1 MRKLIMWNMITLD
14 GLFEGP
20 EKGQIEWH
28 DVVWGE
34 ELEQLS
40 LEQLRS
46 AGMLL
51 FGRVTYQVMAG
62 YWPSAT
68 GEVAD
73 LMNTIPKV
81 VFSRTLRDAEW
92 SNTRLV
98 TSNAQDEV
106 ATLKRE
112 SGKDLFLFGSADLS
126 STFIRHGLV
135 DEFRLGLTPVVLG
148 AGIPLFKP
156 GTNLQLNPLEA
167 RRLESGCI
175 FLRYERKQDH

>member
-1 MRKLIMWNMITLD
+1 MRKLIMWNMVTLD
-14 GLFEGP
+14 GFFEGP

-51 FGRVTYQVMAG
+51 FGRVTYEGMAS

-73 LMNTIPKV
+73 LMNTIPKII
-81 VFSRTLRDAEW
+81 FSRTLRDAKW
-92 SNTRLV
+92 GNTRLV
-98 TSNAQDEV
+98 TTNAQDEV
-106 ATLKRE
+106 ATLKRQ
-112 SGKDLFLFGSADLS
+112 SGKDLFIFGSADLS
-126 STFIRHGLV
+126 STFIRYGLI

-148 AGIPLFKP
+148 DGIPLFKS
-156 GTNLQLNPLEA
+156 GTNLQMKPLEV
-167 RRLESGCI
+167 RHLKSGCV
-175 FLRYERKQDH
+175 FLRYEPKQEH